1 MKDISLVIG
10 MGNMP
15 KMKLP
20 TLSSLLVITALGFC
34 QTIWAQTNSGQSST
48 SQVNSGQV
56 NSVPPKVDMTK

>member
-20 TLSSLLVITALGFC
+20 TLSVLLVIIALGFS
-34 QTIWAQTNSGQSST
+34 QTIL
-48 SQVNSGQV
+48 VNLV
-56 NSVPPKVDMTK
+56 LIK